1 MKYVIGVDYGTL
13 SARAIVVEQ
22 ASGHTLSESVYSYP
36 HGVMDRSLPDET
48 PLPGSDWALAHPA
61 DYREALKQIIPDAIH
76 KAGIPGSDVTALAI
90 TATACT
96 LLPVDQNLVPLC
108 MIPSFANRPHA
119 YAKLW
124 KHHRAQPYANR
135 MTETAEKMQADFLKN
150 YGGKISSEW
159 AVPKVMEV
167 YHEDREVY
175 NAADRFMQ
183 ISDWL
188 TAWLTGDPEPQ
199 NGSIAQYK
207 AMWNRRNG
215 HPSDDYF
222 SAVGEEVPE
231 IVHTKLRGRRLMAGE
246 KAGTLCMEAAE
257 QLGLSRGIAV
267 GMAHTDAHC
276 GALGSGASG
285 EGDYVFI
292 IGTSSCGHLVTSK
305 KVPVSGVTGALTDG
319 LVPGFTCYSAGQAC
333 VGDMLDWFIQHSLPQ
348 EYVLQAAEAGMNL
361 HQLLERKAALQ
372 KPGECGLIALDW
384 FNGNRSTLVNA
395 DLTGL
400 LLGLTMETRPEDVY
414 RALLD
419 AIAFGH
425 REIVDQFSRNGMEIR
440 RVILCGGIAHKN
452 DLLIQIMA
460 DVLNRPIDV
469 SADPQASALGAA
481 ICAAAAMEDIPLGDA
496 VKRMKCGILK
506 TVLPDLR
513 NVSAYEPVYA
523 VYHSLYDYFGRQKPE
538 WMTQLRSR
546 WSMHGKE

>member
-1 MKYVIGVDYGTL
+1 MIGVDYGTL
-13 SARAIVVEQ
+13 SARAIVAEQ
-22 ASGHTLSESVYSYP
+22 ESGRTLSESVYPYP
-36 HGVMDRSLPDET
+36 HGVMDRSLPDGT
-48 PLPGSDWALAHPA
+48 PLAGSDWALAHPA
-61 DYREALKQIIPDAIH
+61 DYQEALVNIIPDAVA
-76 KAGIPGSDVTALAI
+76 KAGIPGTDVTAIAI

-96 LLPVDQNLVPLC
+96 LLPVDGHLVPLC
-108 MIPSFANRPHA
+108 MEPDFENRPHA

-135 MTETAEKMQADFLKN
+135 LTETAEKMQLDFLQN

-167 YHEDREVY
+167 YEEDRALY
-175 NAADRFMQ
+175 HAADRFMQ

-188 TAWLTGDPEPQ
+188 TAWLTGDPQPQ

-207 AMWNRRNG
+207 AMWNRRDG
-215 HPSDDYF
+215 YPPDEYF
-222 SAVGEEVPE
+222 AAVGEEVPE
-231 IVHTKLRGRRLMAGE
+231 IVHTKLRGRHLMAGE
-246 KAGTLCMEAAE
+246 KAGTLCRQAAG
-257 QLGLSRGIAV
+257 QLGLSAGITV

-276 GALGSGASG
+276 GALGSGASD

-305 KVPVSGVTGALTDG
+305 RVPVSGVTGALTDG

-333 VGDMLDWFIQHSLPQ
+333 VGDMLDWFIQRALPRAY
-348 EYVLQAAEAGMNL
+348 EDAAAQTGQNL
-361 HQLLERKAALQ
+361 HQLLESKASLQ

-400 LLGLTMETRPEDVY
+400 LLGLTMETRPEDIY

-425 REIVDQFSRNGMEIR
+425 RKIVEQFAQSGMNIR

-460 DVLNRPIDV
+460 DALNLPIDV
-469 SADPQASALGAA
+469 SSDPQASALGAA
-481 ICAAAAMEDIPLGDA
+481 ICAAAAAENIPLGAA
-496 VKRMKCGILK
+496 VKRMKCSVLK
-506 TVLPDLR
+506 TVLPNPENTHR
-513 NVSAYEPVYA
+513 YEGIYA
-523 VYHSLYDYFGRQKPE
+523 IYHSLYDYFGRQNPE

-546 WSMHGKE
+546 WGAYGKE